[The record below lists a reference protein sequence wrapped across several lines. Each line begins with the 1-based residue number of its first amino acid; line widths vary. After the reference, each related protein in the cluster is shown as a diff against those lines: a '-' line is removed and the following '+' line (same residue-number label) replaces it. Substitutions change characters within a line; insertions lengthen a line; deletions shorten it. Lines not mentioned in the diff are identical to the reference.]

1 MKKRSGVVGTMACLL
16 CAASLIGG
24 CAQTGQTSDL
34 TWSPEPHMDFALGP
48 RLAGPGV
55 DGINSALEAIDGQAQ
70 VRRADCLAA
79 AGDLGAWIRTVWTPY
94 VGPRF
99 LTVAVSDQTNCG
111 GAHPNDEITYY
122 TFDRTLD
129 DVPDW
134 ATLWPGL
141 RVSVANPGAGG
152 LAARTGSPAL
162 WTWYLDA
169 VRRDATIDPEL
180 KRMCMDRLGPGPAGE
195 DMAIWLDGASGGLGM
210 KLTDLPHAV
219 KACGFVQIM
228 PAAEMA
234 RLGASDA
241 LLREVRAAPAA
252 FDYSEMP
259 R

>member
-1 MKKRSGVVGTMACLL
+1 MTKRSGVIGTVACLFG
-16 CAASLIGG
+16 AASLLGA
-24 CAQTGQTSDL
+24 CAQAGGTSDL

-55 DGINSALEAIDGQAQ
+55 DGINSALEAIDGQARAQ
-70 VRRADCLAA
+70 RADCLAA
-79 AGDLGAWIRTVWTPY
+79 AGEIGSWIRTVWTPY

-99 LTVAVSDQTNCG
+99 LTVAVSDQMSCG
-111 GAHPNDEITYY
+111 GAHPGGDVAYY

-134 ATLWPGL
+134 ATLWPG
-141 RVSVANPGAGG
+141 SGIAAGGIGSGG

-162 WTWYLDA
+162 WTWYVDA
-169 VRRDATIDPEL
+169 VRRDASIDPEL
-180 KRMCMDRLGPGPAGE
+180 KRMCMDRLGPAPEGE
-195 DMAIWLDGASGGLGM
+195 DLAIWLDGASGGLGM

-228 PAAEMA
+228 PADEMA

>member
-1 MKKRSGVVGTMACLL
+1 MRKRSSVIGMLAFLLGVG
-16 CAASLIGG
+16 SFIGG
-24 CAQTGQTSDL
+24 CAQTRAAGDL
-34 TWSPEPHMDFALGP
+34 SWSPEPGMDFALGP
-48 RLAGPGV
+48 RLTGPGV

-70 VRRADCLAA
+70 ARRADCLAA
-79 AGDLGAWIRTVWTPY
+79 AGEVASWIRTVWTPY

-122 TFDRTLD
+122 TFDRMLD

-134 ATLWPGL
+134 ATLWPGVL
-141 RVSVANPGAGG
+141 VSVANPGGGG

-162 WTWYLDA
+162 WTWYVDA
-169 VRRDATIDPEL
+169 VRRDASINPEL
-180 KRMCMDRLGPGPAGE
+180 KRMCMDRLGPASEGE
-195 DMAIWLDGASGGLGM
+195 DLAIWLDGASGGLGM
-210 KLTDLPHAV
+210 KLSDLPRAAA
-219 KACGFVQIM
+219 ACGFVQIM
-228 PAAEMA
+228 PADEMG

-241 LLREVRAAPAA
+241 LLRELRAAPAA